1 MRLAQIE
8 FRPPIF
14 AIVAM
19 KTLRSLLV
27 AAILLIIGLAFFAL
41 IAWEWQLGFAAGS
54 YGGATFADAPG
65 LAAFILVMQAAIGII
80 TMMSAVA
87 QFQDKTVK
95 DNRNDENSPV
105 NTVFQAI
112 QALVAGSVGCLVAAI
127 GVWAAWDLARMVFHL
142 IATGMDDLFSRLFV
156 GFSLC
161 ASTGVF
167 IYLLF
172 SMLIQPLYQYWSPR
186 VRAAIRFLHNRSHS

>member
-1 MRLAQIE
+1 LE
-8 FRPPIF
+8 FHRPIST
-14 AIVAM
+14 IVAM
-19 KTLRSLLV
+19 KILKSLLV
-27 AAILLIIGLAFFAL
+27 AAILFIIGLAFFAL

-87 QFQDKTVK
+87 QFQREPDK
-95 DNRNDENSPV
+95 DQRSEEGNPV
-105 NTVFQAI
+105 TGMFQAI
-112 QALVAGSVGCLVAAI
+112 HALVAGGAGCLVAAI
-127 GVWAAWDLARMVFHL
+127 GLWAAWDLARMIFHL
-142 IATGMDDLFSRLFV
+142 IATGMDDVFSRLFV

-172 SMLIQPLYQYWSPR
+172 SMLIQPLYQHWSPR
-186 VRAAIRFLHNRSHS
+186 VHAALLFLRNRRRQ

>member
-1 MRLAQIE
+1 MS
-8 FRPPIF
+8 PIKF
-14 AIVAM
+14 PAMFAM
-19 KTLRSLLV
+19 KTLKSLIV
-27 AAILLIIGLAFFAL
+27 AAVLFVIGLAFFAL

-54 YGGATFADAPG
+54 YGGTTFADAPG

-87 QFQDKTVK
+87 QFQREPDK
-95 DNRNDENSPV
+95 DQRDHEGDPV
-105 NTVFQAI
+105 TGLFQAI
-112 QALVAGSVGCLVAAI
+112 HALVAGAVGCLVAAI
-127 GVWAAWDLARMVFHL
+127 GIWAAWDLARMVFHL
-142 IATGMDDLFSRLFV
+142 IATGMDDLPSRLIV

-172 SMLIQPLYQYWSPR
+172 SMLIQPVYQYWSPR
-186 VRAAIRFLHNRSHS
+186 VRAALLFLRNRRRPLP